1 MADEEKKLALDNQH
15 FSKFATATLTSL
27 YEDKDFTDVTL
38 VWENAFFHP
47 LVSFLVFFTSL
58 YEDNDFTDVTLVKET
73 LFSIS
78 ILFASF

>member
-38 VWENAFFHP
+38 VWKNAFFP
-47 LVSFLVFFTSL
+47 
-58 YEDNDFTDVTLVKET
+58 
-73 LFSIS
+73 SIS
-78 ILFASF
+78 IILSILHIPL